1 MKPVV
6 VVTDDRPGL
15 LSDISYI
22 LSKSGVGID
31 TVDVDLV
38 GGKAILSVTVKD
50 PKKAKMVLES
60 NGYNTMELDTIV
72 IKVPDRLKSFARIIE
87 MLERKKVRIEDCSE
101 VISDENHGI
110 FALVVDKKR
119 KATRLLGEFI
129 IGNAQLG

>member
-22 LSKSGVGID
+22 LSKSGMGID

-38 GGKAILSVTVKD
+38 GGKAILSITVKD
-50 PKKAKMVLES
+50 PKKAKTVLES

-87 MLERKKVRIEDCSE
+87 ILERKKVRIEDCSE
-101 VISDENHGI
+101 IISDENHGI

-119 KATRLLGEFI
+119 KASRLLEKFM
-129 IGNAQLG
+129 IGNALS